1 MVLTFN
7 YKEIKWDQ
15 DIVGCEY
22 VIVNLLF
29 VRVVFGSHC
38 FGFIKNCL
46 RNKMEDD
53 FLMDSMILY
62 IEKEIAAKFGTESI
76 IDDFQ
81 DLKERRVP
89 F

>member
-1 MVLTFN
+1 MAFCFFDCEDAGPVSNFDTLFVTFFFFLFWLIGFN

-15 DIVGCEY
+15 DTVGCEY

-46 RNKMEDD
+46 CHFM
-53 FLMDSMILY
+53 
-62 IEKEIAAKFGTESI
+62 
-76 IDDFQ
+76 
-81 DLKERRVP
+81 
-89 F
+89 